1 MVLASVRSTFI
12 PTPGPLSYSSRPV
25 NNLALIGTPSYL
37 RGDISDMFG
46 EPLPRTLTLGSDI
59 VWSSFGSLF
68 EPSARADLLEGLEV
82 SNAGILL
89 EVIRETVFPES
100 VEMLLSKSPEVL
112 RRGISSVRF
121 IGETGHGMGVN
132 RDWFAEMSNEIGNP
146 SNGLLTIIECGSSL
160 YYMPNSAPSPDASF
174 LRALGRFMAVS
185 FIQGIPVG
193 DDRPVKI

>member
-1 MVLASVRSTFI
+1 MAILHST
-12 PTPGPLSYSSRPV
+12 
-25 NNLALIGTPSYL
+25 A
-37 RGDISDMFG
+37 
-46 EPLPRTLTLGSDI
+46 
-59 VWSSFGSLF
+59 
-68 EPSARADLLEGLEV
+68 
-82 SNAGILL
+82 
-89 EVIRETVFPES
+89 
-100 VEMLLSKSPEVL
+100 PEVL